1 MALVSQGKPSR
12 VKSQQVSCTVSATE
26 YVLYTCPANCVA
38 EMSMLLLT
46 GVTGTPSVIVFWN
59 TNGDKV
65 HILGGKNIGVGEY
78 VLFTGA
84 TLVLQPGETLSVKGT
99 SGSAIHLDAICTVTE
114 TFIPIG

>member
-1 MALVSQGKPSR
+1 MAIVSQGKPSR
-12 VKSQQVSCTVSATE
+12 VKSQQVSCIVSGTE
-26 YVLYTCPANCVA
+26 YTLYTCPANCAA
-38 EMSMLLLT
+38 EVSMLLLV
-46 GVTGTPSVIVFWN
+46 GVTGTPSVKAFWN
-59 TNGDKV
+59 TGGDQV
-65 HILGGKNIGVGEY
+65 HILGGKNIAAGEF